1 MDVLTLGETMA
12 LVTPTTSDPLRT
24 AERFLV
30 DVGGA
35 ESNVAAHLAQLGVT
49 AGWFSRL
56 GADALGHRVAD
67 ILARRGVDVSRVVFD
82 DVHPT
87 GVYFKDPGSAVLYY
101 RRGSAA
107 AHLTPADVDSLKLSG
122 VRLLHVSGITPA
134 LSASAATTLHRAIEE
149 ARKAG
154 VTVSVDVNYRPGLWP
169 AEQAAPVLLDLANLA
184 DLVFVGRDEAETL
197 WSTADVT
204 DIRTLLARVRHLV
217 VKDAEVGAT
226 GFDGEAEEFVQS
238 PSVKVV
244 EPTGAGDA
252 FAAGYLAELLRN
264 ASLAERLEAGHRR
277 AALVLG
283 TTSDFVEAIS

>member
-1 MDVLTLGETMA
+1 MDVLTIGETMA

-49 AGWFSRL
+49 ASWFSRL

-82 DVHPT
+82 DANPT

-107 AHLTPADVDSLKLSG
+107 AHLMPADVDSLDLSG

-134 LSASAATTLHRAIEE
+134 LSASAAATLHRAIDA
-149 ARKAG
+149 ARSTG
-154 VTVSVDVNYRPGLWP
+154 VTVSVDVNYRPGLWSP
-169 AEQAAPVLLDLANLA
+169 EQAAPVLLELARLA

-197 WSTADVT
+197 WSTADAAV
-204 DIRTLLARVRHLV
+204 IRTLLASVPHLV

-226 GFDGEAEEFVQS
+226 GIDGEAEEFV
-238 PSVKVV
+238 P
-244 EPTGAGDA
+244 
-252 FAAGYLAELLRN
+252 
-264 ASLAERLEAGHRR
+264 
-277 AALVLG
+277 
-283 TTSDFVEAIS
+283 

>member
-35 ESNVAAHLAQLGVT
+35 ESNVATHLAQLGVT

-67 ILARRGVDVSRVVFD
+67 ILTQRGVDVSRVVFD
-82 DVHPT
+82 DAHPT

-101 RRGSAA
+101 RRDSAA
-107 AHLTPADVDSLKLSG
+107 AHLTPADLNSLDLSG
-122 VRLLHVSGITPA
+122 VHLLHVSGITPA
-134 LSASAATTLHRAIEE
+134 LSASAAATLRRAIDA
-149 ARKAG
+149 ARSAG
-154 VTVSVDVNYRPGLWP
+154 VTVSVDVNYRPGLWTP
-169 AEQAAPVLLDLANLA
+169 EQAAPVLLELVHLA

-197 WSTADVT
+197 WSTSDAAAV
-204 DIRTLLARVRHLV
+204 RTLLARVPHLV

-226 GFDGEAEEFVQS
+226 GFAGTAEEFVPS
-238 PSVKVV
+238 PSVEVV

-252 FAAGYLAELLRN
+252 FAAGYLARLLDK
-264 ASLAERLEAGHRR
+264 ASLAECLEAGHRR

-283 TTSDFVEAIS
+283 TTSDFVEE